1 MKYIVFDIEADGPII
16 GIHSMISIGA
26 VCLDSDETFY
36 GELKPIGDKYVK
48 EALAVSGFSR
58 EDTMNFKNPE
68 EVIQELVLWL
78 QQINSKNERLMFC
91 SDNVGFDFAWV
102 NWYLLYFNGNNP
114 FGHTSFN
121 INTFY
126 KGLTKDLRK
135 NIRHLRYTK
144 HTHNALDDAKGNAEA
159 MLAIAKE
166 FNIKFR

>member
-1 MKYIVFDIEADGPII
+1 MKYIVFDVECDGQII

-78 QQINSKNERLMFC
+78 QQINPKNERLMFC

-102 NWYLLYFNGNNP
+102 NWYLLFYNGTNP

-126 KGLTKDLRK
+126 KGLKKDLRA
-135 NIRHLRYTK
+135 NIRHLRCTK
-144 HTHNALDDAKGNAEA
+144 HTHNAL
-159 MLAIAKE
+159 
-166 FNIKFR
+166 